1 MRRWRACSPTRPA
14 PPSSRPPARPASSR
28 RAWCPPTFF
37 PAGAPQALS
46 YYDTTPLRETLET
59 LVDFD
64 LLNAGR
70 IRISVGAVD
79 VRSGNFAYF
88 DSAERRLDVRHIMA
102 SGALPPGFP
111 PVEIDGEF
119 FWDGGLVSNTPL
131 QYVMDVAG
139 LNHDATIFQVDLFAA
154 RGPMPRTLYEAAGRE
169 KDIRYSSRTRLNT
182 DVAKENQQHRVALRH
197 LLAKLPD
204 HLHDDPD
211 VRHLRALSGNAPAI
225 ALAHLIYR
233 NRNYETQ
240 AKDYLFSRQ
249 AILDHWVSGRLD
261 VEEDAEP
268 SGLAEPQP
276 RAGRRGLRPD
286 RRRGVK
292 ITGRPYRTIWPLG
305 DDAVEVID
313 QTKLPHEF
321 KTLVLRSAEDA
332 AQAIRAMIVRGAPLI
347 GATAAYGLALAMRA
361 DASDEALDRAHDML
375 AETRPHR
382 DQSALGAGADVRP
395 VAQPPARRTRRAG
408 LERGGGD
415 LRRRRGD
422 LPRHRD
428 ARIANPTRSGGAE
441 ARRDAQRADPL
452 QRRLARPASIGAR
465 RWRRSTWR
473 TTRGSRSMSGSTRP
487 GRATRAPR

>member
-1 MRRWRACSPTRPA
+1 MGDAEKCILLLQGGGALGSYQAGAYETLAANGIAVDWIAGISIGAINAAIIAGNPPERRIERLKEFWLRVSGGVAGTPA
-14 PPSSRPPARPASSR
+14 LDASLARMFSNEASAAFVAAAGAPGFFAPR
-28 RAWCPPTFF
+28 VVPPTFF

-261 VEEDAEP
+261 VE
-268 SGLAEPQP
+268 
-276 RAGRRGLRPD
+276 
-286 RRRGVK
+286 
-292 ITGRPYRTIWPLG
+292 
-305 DDAVEVID
+305 
-313 QTKLPHEF
+313 
-321 KTLVLRSAEDA
+321 KTLSHPAWQNRS
-332 AQAIRAMIVRGAPLI
+332 RAPGVAVYDLTG
-347 GATAAYGLALAMRA
+347 
-361 DASDEALDRAHDML
+361 DEA
-375 AETRPHR
+375 
-382 DQSALGAGADVRP
+382 
-395 VAQPPARRTRRAG
+395 
-408 LERGGGD
+408 
-415 LRRRRGD
+415 
-422 LPRHRD
+422 
-428 ARIANPTRSGGAE
+428 
-441 ARRDAQRADPL
+441 
-452 QRRLARPASIGAR
+452 
-465 RWRRSTWR
+465 
-473 TTRGSRSMSGSTRP
+473 
-487 GRATRAPR
+487 